1 MSPSD
6 PRIVFAQGRSSHAD
20 PADALREGLS
30 ELLGALAREGAT
42 PGDIAGLTLTA
53 PEPQGFHLSR
63 REIDGAWREVC
74 GGLRRPLRYARGGT
88 ELTLRAEAHVRQPIP
103 ALPVWRGMSVPEI
116 ARAYSPR
123 QQADMQGVFRRW
135 NHDGALARAGQTG
148 LDLAYGPSRDES
160 LDFVAA
166 RDPRAPVWVFL
177 HGGYWQACT
186 KDQHGQFAEGML
198 RHGFAFANLDYGLA
212 PETPLTEIVLQV
224 RRALT
229 FLVGQADALGF
240 DPARLHLAGHSA
252 GAQLA
257 GMAALDEKGP
267 PVRSALLL
275 SGVFDLAPIAHLP
288 MGPMIG
294 LEGDAMIRSLSPM
307 SYPAPSARI
316 GVALGGLET
325 DEFKRQSRE
334 MAEAWGAPAPLVV
347 AGRHHFDLLEDLR
360 AESELLDLALRTA
373 AD

>member
-1 MSPSD
+1 MSPSE
-6 PRIVFAQGRSSHAD
+6 PRAVFAQGRSSLAD
-20 PADALREGLS
+20 PADAMREGLCA
-30 ELLGALAREGAT
+30 LVAALARAGAT
-42 PGDIAGLTLTA
+42 PGEIVGITLTA
-53 PEPQGFHLSR
+53 PQPQAFHMSR
-63 REIDGAWREVC
+63 REIDRAWREVC
-74 GGLRRPLRYARGGT
+74 GGLRRPLRYARGCAG
-88 ELTLRAEAHVRQPIP
+88 LTLRAEAHVQQPVP
-103 ALPVWRGMSVPEI
+103 GASVWRGMSQPEI

-123 QQADMQGVFRRW
+123 QQADMQAVFRRW
-135 NHDGALARAGQTG
+135 NHDGALARAGQGG

-166 RDPRAPVWVFL
+166 KDPRAPLWVFL

-198 RHGFAFANLDYGLA
+198 RHGFASANLDYGLA
-212 PETPLTEIVLQV
+212 PETPLTEIVKQI

-229 FLVGQADALGF
+229 FLVAQADALGF

-257 GMAALDEKGP
+257 ALAALDEKGP

-294 LEGDAMIRSLSPM
+294 LEGQAMIRSLSPM
-307 SYPAPSARI
+307 SYPAPAARI

-334 MAEAWGAPAPLVV
+334 MAEAWGASAPLVV

-360 AESELLDLALRTA
+360 ADSELLELALRTA

>member
-1 MSPSD
+1 MSPSE
-6 PRIVFAQGRSSHAD
+6 PRVVFAEGRSSLAD
-20 PADALREGLS
+20 PADALREALS
-30 ELLGALAREGAT
+30 ELVAALARAGAA
-42 PGDIAGLTLTA
+42 PGEIVRLTLTA
-53 PEPQGFHLSR
+53 PQPQGFHLSR

-74 GGLRRPLRYARGGT
+74 GGLRRPLRYERGGAG
-88 ELTLRAEAHVRQPIP
+88 LTLLAEGHVRQPLP
-103 ALPVWRGMSVPEI
+103 AVPVWRGMSAAEI
-116 ARAYSPR
+116 SRAYSPR
-123 QQADMQGVFRRW
+123 QQADMQQVFRRW
-135 NHDGALARAGQTG
+135 NRDGALARAGRGG

-166 RDPRAPVWVFL
+166 QDPRAPLWVFL

-224 RRALT
+224 RRALS

-257 GMAALDEKGP
+257 ALAALDEKGP

-294 LEGDAMIRSLSPM
+294 LEGEAMIRSLSPL
-307 SYPAPSARI
+307 SHPAPAARVR
-316 GVALGGLET
+316 VALGGLET
-325 DEFKRQSRE
+325 DEFKRQSSE
-334 MAEAWGAPAPLVV
+334 MAEAWGASAPLVV

-360 AESELLDLALRTA
+360 TDSELLDLALRTA
-373 AD
+373 TD